1 MQIYLSYSK
10 PPVLDMKWENRDAN
24 VVEEANI
31 PKFSKL
37 DNIGTSLRLFELFFV
52 WVLATSGFMVME
64 RKQTLVSKL
73 LMKHFAYSRLATA

>member
-37 DNIGTSLRLFELFFV
+37 DNIGTPLRLFELFFV
-52 WVLATSGFMVME
+52 
-64 RKQTLVSKL
+64 
-73 LMKHFAYSRLATA
+73 